1 MIFIAS
7 GGGNLFFNPIF
18 AILSFNTGF
27 AIWVLISMI
36 VFLYLMGKY
45 AVPPILKALNDRE
58 VRIKESLESAEK
70 ALAKAEQ
77 ISKDNEKAL
86 KDAEVQA
93 QKIRKEALDDA
104 EMLRSEK
111 IEKAKLDAEKILVS
125 ARETIEQEKKKALV
139 ELRNEVADLAI
150 KSAGLIMNAELDQ
163 DKNKKLVDSFIK
175 DLSKHN

>member
-7 GGGNLFFNPIF
+7 GGGNLLFNMSF
-18 AILSFNTGF
+18 AILTFSTGF
-27 AIWVLISMI
+27 AIWVLISM
-36 VFLYLMGKY
+36 VLFLYLMAKY
-45 AVPPILKALNDRE
+45 ALPPIMNALNERE
-58 VRIKESLESAEK
+58 ARIKESLESAEK

-86 KDAEVQA
+86 REAEIKA
-93 QKIRKEALDDA
+93 QKIRKEALEDA

-111 IEKAKLDAEKILVS
+111 IDKAKQDAEKILVS

-139 ELRNEVADLAI
+139 QLRNEVADLAI

-163 DKNKKLVDSFIK
+163 AKNKKLVDSFIQ
-175 DLSKHN
+175 DLSKYN